1 MAGINPISGVGP
13 TWPAGGAGGVGGVG
27 GLGGV
32 GQSAQPGETKADFAK
47 MLKTYVGEV
56 DGKQQT
62 SYDAVKDLIAGK
74 TQDVMPVVTAVAQ
87 ADMSFKLLMGVRNK
101 MIEAYKQ
108 TMNMQV

>member
-1 MAGINPISGVGP
+1 MAGISPIGGLGA
-13 TWPAGGAGGVGGVG
+13 TWPVGGASGVGGVSQPAQS
-27 GLGGV
+27 
-32 GQSAQPGETKADFAK
+32 GQTKADFAK

-56 DGKQQT
+56 DGKQHA

-74 TQDVMPVVTAVAQ
+74 TQDVLPVVSAVAQ

>member
-1 MAGINPISGVGP
+1 MAGINPIGGVGP
-13 TWPAGGAGGVGGVG
+13 TWPVSGAGGVGGVS
-27 GLGGV
+27 
-32 GQSAQPGETKADFAK
+32 QPSQPGQTKADFAK

-56 DGKQQT
+56 DGKQQS

-108 TMNMQV
+108 TMSMQV

>member
-1 MAGINPISGVGP
+1 MAGINPIGGVGP
-13 TWPAGGAGGVGGVG
+13 TWPTSGAGGVGGVG
-27 GLGGV
+27 QPAQGG
-32 GQSAQPGETKADFAK
+32 AAKADFAK

-56 DGKQQT
+56 DGKQQA
-62 SYDAVKDLIAGK
+62 SYDAVKDLIAGR
-74 TQDVMPVVTAVAQ
+74 TLDVLPVVNAVAQ

>member
-1 MAGINPISGVGP
+1 MAGISPIGGVGA
-13 TWPAGGAGGVGGVG
+13 TWPVGGAGPVGGVSQPDQS
-27 GLGGV
+27 
-32 GQSAQPGETKADFAK
+32 GQTKGDFAK

-56 DGKQQT
+56 DGKQQS

-74 TQDVMPVVTAVAQ
+74 TQDVLPVVAAVAQ

>member
-13 TWPAGGAGGVGGVG
+13 AWPMGGAGGVGGVG
-27 GLGGV
+27 GV
-32 GQSAQPGETKADFAK
+32 GESAKAGESKADFAK
-47 MLKTYVGEV
+47 MLKTYVGDV
-56 DGKQQT
+56 DGKQHN

-74 TQDVMPVVTAVAQ
+74 TQDVLPVVNAVAQ

>member
-1 MAGINPISGVGP
+1 MAGINPISGVSPIWP
-13 TWPAGGAGGVGGVG
+13 TGGAGGVGGVG
-27 GLGGV
+27 GVSQPAGA
-32 GQSAQPGETKADFAK
+32 GQTKADFAK

-56 DGKQQT
+56 DNKQQA
-62 SYDAVKDLIAGK
+62 SYEAVKDLIAGR
-74 TQDVMPVVTAVAQ
+74 TQDVLPVVNAMAQ